1 MDKSLSIYTNAC
13 IQRGGMKNVKNVK
26 KPKPLGSF
34 TFFTFFTQ
42 SGRVHVRGR
51 AGALFTFFTF
61 FTRPGCV
68 HARRQAGARLAAGRK
83 RGSFLGCPY
92 AGNSRPASALVAGFC
107 LGDQVNESQ

>member
-1 MDKSLSIYTNAC
+1 MNKSLSIYTNAC

-68 HARRQAGARLAAGRK
+68 HARGQAGARLAADT
-83 RGSFLGCPY
+83 F
-92 AGNSRPASALVAGFC
+92 AGPSWGAPMGVIRAPLPR
-107 LGDQVNESQ
+107 